1 MFSLSL
7 RERLLVA
14 AVLSAVLVGAAVKH
28 WRDTR
33 RESPALLPP
42 AAAQAASLQTQ
53 VQNDTATTDTPHYSL
68 VRPAQ
73 GRPQP

>member
-14 AVLSAVLVGAAVKH
+14 AVLSAVLLGAAVKH
-28 WRDTR
+28 WRDAR
-33 RESPALLPP
+33 RESLALLPP
-42 AAAQAASLQTQ
+42 AAAQA
-53 VQNDTATTDTPHYSL
+53 VPVPDTPHYSL

-73 GRPQP
+73 GQPQP